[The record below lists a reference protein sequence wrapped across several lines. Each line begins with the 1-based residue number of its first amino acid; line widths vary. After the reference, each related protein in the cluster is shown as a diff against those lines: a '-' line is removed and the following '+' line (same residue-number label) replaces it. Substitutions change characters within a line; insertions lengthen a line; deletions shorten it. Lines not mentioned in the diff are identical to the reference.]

1 MYEIDRSLL
10 VVKPK
15 KPFFDWVQAVSYD
28 EGLTLENV
36 REDASA
42 YLIPELA
49 SPEEESQIL
58 KECYEAIFE
67 EQLSSWYIDAE
78 VWPQQRDLKMF
89 LEWFDVEFH
98 SLVFDLSNEPIEIL
112 DYGLDNDVE
121 PGSNGN

>member
-1 MYEIDRSLL
+1 MYDIDRSLL

-28 EGLTLENV
+28 EDLTLEDV

-42 YLIPELA
+42 YLIPELE
-49 SPEEESQIL
+49 SPDEEAEIL
-58 KECYEAIFE
+58 KKCYEDIFGS
-67 EQLSSWYIDAE
+67 QLSSWYIDPQ
-78 VWPQQRDLKMF
+78 VWPQQRDFKMF
-89 LEWFDVEFH
+89 LEWFDIEFH
-98 SLVFDLSNEPIEIL
+98 SLVFDLLNEPIETL